1 MNDKARIALFVPSL
15 HGGGAERVM
24 ANLANGFVDRG
35 YAVDLVLI
43 KKEGPYLEQLSDNVR
58 VVDLNVSRLRYCL
71 PALMRYIKNEKPDAM
86 ISSMGGPNLFS
97 ILAKKFTGSHFPLV
111 VRVETT
117 ESLALHYSKRPSR
130 SRFIF
135 ILNHTLY
142 KSANCVVVVSK
153 GARDDLINDYRLKT
167 GKSTVIYNPIV
178 NDTLFSLMNEK
189 LNPALLPT
197 DTAIPLVLAV
207 GRLEEVKDYPTLIR
221 AFKVLREKANV
232 RLLILGEGDERESLE
247 RLILELGLQDDV
259 RLGGFVNNPFAYM
272 KKASL
277 FALSS
282 VYEGFGNVLVEAMAC
297 GTPVV
302 STDCP
307 SGPSEILENGKWGKL
322 VPVGDPTALA
332 KAMEESL
339 NSPEKPDV
347 RKRAMD
353 FAVDKAVRE
362 HLKILFGTP

>member
-1 MNDKARIALFVPSL
+1 MNKKAKIALFIPSL
-15 HGGGAERVM
+15 HGGGAERVV
-24 ANLANGFVDRG
+24 ANLANGFVNRG

-43 KKEGPYLEQLSDNVR
+43 KKEGPYLEQLSDEVR
-58 VVDLNVSRLRYCL
+58 VVGLNISRLRYCL
-71 PALMRYIKNEKPDAM
+71 PALMRYIKTEKPDAM

-97 ILAKKFTGSHFPLV
+97 ILARKFTGSHFPLV
-111 VRVETT
+111 VRVENT
-117 ESLALHYSKRPSR
+117 ESVSLRYRRGFWGK
-130 SRFIF
+130 
-135 ILNHTLY
+135 ILNKIIVCLY
-142 KSANCVVVVSK
+142 RYANFIVAVSEGVK
-153 GARDDLINDYRLKT
+153 NDLLQNFVLKNDNVFT
-167 GKSTVIYNPIV
+167 IYNPIV
-178 NDTLFSLMNEK
+178 DDKLLSMVEREVGLTFWGENESS
-189 LNPALLPT
+189 PFV
-197 DTAIPLVLAV
+197 IAV
-207 GRLEEVKDYPTLIR
+207 GRLHLQKDYPTLIR
-221 AFKVLREKANV
+221 AFKILRENQDV
-232 RLLILGEGDERESLE
+232 RLLILGEGEERENLE
-247 RLILELGLQDDV
+247 RLILELDLQDDV
-259 RLGGFVNNPFAYM
+259 KLAGFVKNPFAYM

-277 FALSS
+277 FVLSS

-322 VPVGDPTALA
+322 VPVADPEALA

-353 FAVDKAVRE
+353 FTVDKAVRE